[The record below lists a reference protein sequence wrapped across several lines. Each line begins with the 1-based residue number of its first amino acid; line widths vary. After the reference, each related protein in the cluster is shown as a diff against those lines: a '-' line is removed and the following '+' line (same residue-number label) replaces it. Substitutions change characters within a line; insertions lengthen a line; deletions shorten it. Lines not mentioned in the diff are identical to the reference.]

1 MTGGMLYIN
10 GKTGRISNAGSR
22 RCYGRLRVRVLEEWQ
37 TIFIEIA
44 GEINYSAES
53 MSQICSRIENMSVY
67 GKKFWGE
74 MSKQTKYKNEGLIGT
89 FWKEYL
95 DGYKYWELLSAE
107 DKNIIYRFGESFGT
121 LDIYSQINQIKMYE
135 KRIEGN
141 ISDARQKMREQ
152 KKVCIFMGLIS
163 GLMAGICL
171 F

>member
-1 MTGGMLYIN
+1 MLAAGGVM
-10 GKTGRISNAGSR
+10 AGIYAWER
-22 RCYGRLRVRVLEEWQ
+22 YMLRVRVLEEWQ

-74 MSKQTKYKNEGLIGT
+74 MSKQTKY
-89 FWKEYL
+89 
-95 DGYKYWELLSAE
+95 AE

-121 LDIYSQINQIKMYE
+121 LDIYSQINEIKMYE

>member
-1 MTGGMLYIN
+1 MLAAGGVM
-10 GKTGRISNAGSR
+10 AGIYAWER
-22 RCYGRLRVRVLEEWQ
+22 YMLRVRVLEEWQ

-95 DGYKYWELLSAE
+95 DEYLCQT
-107 DKNIIYRFGESFGT
+107 IIS
-121 LDIYSQINQIKMYE
+121 L
-135 KRIEGN
+135 
-141 ISDARQKMREQ
+141 
-152 KKVCIFMGLIS
+152 
-163 GLMAGICL
+163 
-171 F
+171 

>member
-1 MTGGMLYIN
+1 MLAAGGVM
-10 GKTGRISNAGSR
+10 AGIYAWER
-22 RCYGRLRVRVLEEWQ
+22 YMLRVRVLEEWQ

-121 LDIYSQINQIKMYE
+121 LDIYSQIN
-135 KRIEGN
+135 
-141 ISDARQKMREQ
+141 
-152 KKVCIFMGLIS
+152 
-163 GLMAGICL
+163 
-171 F
+171 

>member
-1 MTGGMLYIN
+1 MLAAGGVM
-10 GKTGRISNAGSR
+10 AGIYAWER
-22 RCYGRLRVRVLEEWQ
+22 YMLRVRVLEEWQ

-89 FWKEYL
+89 FWKEY
-95 DGYKYWELLSAE
+95 
-107 DKNIIYRFGESFGT
+107 FGT
-121 LDIYSQINQIKMYE
+121 LDIYSQINEIKMYE

>member
-1 MTGGMLYIN
+1 
-10 GKTGRISNAGSR
+10 
-22 RCYGRLRVRVLEEWQ
+22 
-37 TIFIEIA
+37 
-44 GEINYSAES
+44 
-53 MSQICSRIENMSVY
+53 MSVY

-121 LDIYSQINQIKMYE
+121 LDIYSQINEIKMYE